1 MHEFEAI
8 GYMKAVV
15 GENDFYMFI
24 NEQPQGGFKWTFL
37 DFKPEDDYNYRPIYI
52 RLSPAKD
59 HIEYWKQKNLDDR
72 NLAYE
77 DGKKDAINAIM
88 KAIQGL
94 PNAEEAIKLIE
105 DATKI

>member
-24 NEQPQGGFKWTFL
+24 NEQPYGGFKWTFL
-37 DFKPEDDYNYRPIYI
+37 DFKPEDDHNYRPIYI
-52 RLSPAKD
+52 RLSPSKD
-59 HIEYWKQKNLDDR
+59 QIEYWKQKNQDDR

-77 DGKKDAINAIM
+77 DGKRDAI
-88 KAIQGL
+88 KAVISALSGL
-94 PNAEEAIKLIE
+94 QNAEEAIKLVEAI
-105 DATKI
+105 T